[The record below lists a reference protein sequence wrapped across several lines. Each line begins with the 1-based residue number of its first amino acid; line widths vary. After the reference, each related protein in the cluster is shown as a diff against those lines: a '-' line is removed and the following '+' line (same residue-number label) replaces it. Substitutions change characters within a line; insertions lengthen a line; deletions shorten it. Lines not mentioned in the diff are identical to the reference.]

1 MLHIIDNPLITVKLN
16 YMRDERTNSKDFRTL
31 LDEISSLM
39 TLEVF
44 KDLKLHPTG
53 KKYHTPLGQEIDKL
67 DIDYNMANLLE
78 DVAKTNIER
87 VRFVTS
93 HPWDFSDDMIDT
105 ILNFDLDVVLAG
117 LNESSHHLSQMEFI
131 SLIVIT
137 VGAVL
142 LCLTGLKLVR
152 FWSVIA
158 GLSAGCAAGIAVGV
172 IAGLDQTIALAAGAG
187 VGLVLAVLGAWKK
200 QIGGFVTVAVLVFV
214 VSVHLMKPQDLIMYG
229 ICAGIGLVCALL
241 SIKFHNFMLIASSSV
256 FGAMAAGSSIFYLQP
271 YKNGM
276 IHVALCVAIGALSI
290 WIQLLLESGKRKKK
304 NLLKAAEIR
313 EEHSTENEV
322 EKARALVENLDD
334 FDELD
339 EIIESLPENVLKED
353 KGTTVVSM
361 DEFDDLED
369 DLEEDEV
376 ENFKEEKFDVD
387 EEDVEIEV
395 TADEV
400 DATEDYDFD
409 EDPDDLDDLND
420 LENLDDLDYLD
431 DDDDIEFLDE
441 DE

>member
-1 MLHIIDNPLITVKLN
+1 MNVN
-16 YMRDERTNSKDFRTL
+16 
-31 LDEISSLM
+31 
-39 TLEVF
+39 
-44 KDLKLHPTG
+44 
-53 KKYHTPLGQEIDKL
+53 
-67 DIDYNMANLLE
+67 
-78 DVAKTNIER
+78 
-87 VRFVTS
+87 
-93 HPWDFSDDMIDT
+93 DMIDT

-117 LNESSHHLSQMEFI
+117 LNESSHHLSQMEFV

-172 IAGLDQTIALAAGAG
+172 IAGLDQMISLAAGAG

-214 VSVHLMKPQDLIMYG
+214 VSVHLMKPQDFIMYG

-276 IHVALCVAIGALSI
+276 IHVALCVAIGVLSI

-339 EIIESLPENVLKED
+339 EII
-353 KGTTVVSM
+353 
-361 DEFDDLED
+361 
-369 DLEEDEV
+369 
-376 ENFKEEKFDVD
+376 
-387 EEDVEIEV
+387 
-395 TADEV
+395 
-400 DATEDYDFD
+400 
-409 EDPDDLDDLND
+409 
-420 LENLDDLDYLD
+420 
-431 DDDDIEFLDE
+431 
-441 DE
+441 

>member
-1 MLHIIDNPLITVKLN
+1 MNVN
-16 YMRDERTNSKDFRTL
+16 
-31 LDEISSLM
+31 
-39 TLEVF
+39 
-44 KDLKLHPTG
+44 
-53 KKYHTPLGQEIDKL
+53 
-67 DIDYNMANLLE
+67 
-78 DVAKTNIER
+78 
-87 VRFVTS
+87 
-93 HPWDFSDDMIDT
+93 DMIDT

-131 SLIVIT
+131 SLIVIMA
-137 VGAVL
+137 GAVL

-158 GLSAGCAAGIAVGV
+158 GLSAGCAAGIAVGA
-172 IAGLDQTIALAAGAG
+172 IADLDQTIALAAGAG

-214 VSVHLMKPQDLIMYG
+214 VSVHLMKPQDFIIYG

-241 SIKFHNFMLIASSSV
+241 SIKFHNFMLIASSV

-276 IHVALCVAIGALSI
+276 IHVALCAAIGALSI

-339 EIIESLPENVLKED
+339 EIIESLPENVRKED

-387 EEDVEIEV
+387 EEDWEEDVEIEV
-395 TADEV
+395 TADEADV
-400 DATEDYDFD
+400 TEDYDFD

-420 LENLDDLDYLD
+420 LDDLDYLD

>member
-1 MLHIIDNPLITVKLN
+1 MNVN
-16 YMRDERTNSKDFRTL
+16 
-31 LDEISSLM
+31 
-39 TLEVF
+39 
-44 KDLKLHPTG
+44 
-53 KKYHTPLGQEIDKL
+53 
-67 DIDYNMANLLE
+67 
-78 DVAKTNIER
+78 
-87 VRFVTS
+87 
-93 HPWDFSDDMIDT
+93 DMIDT

-131 SLIVIT
+131 SLIVIMA
-137 VGAVL
+137 GAVL

-158 GLSAGCAAGIAVGV
+158 GLSAGCAAGIAVGA
-172 IAGLDQTIALAAGAG
+172 IADLDQTIALAAGAG

-214 VSVHLMKPQDLIMYG
+214 VSVHLMKPQDFIIYG

-256 FGAMAAGSSIFYLQP
+256 FGAMASGSSIFYLQP

-276 IHVALCVAIGALSI
+276 IHVALCAAIGALSI

-339 EIIESLPENVLKED
+339 EIIESLPKNVLKED

-361 DEFDDLED
+361 DEFD

-387 EEDVEIEV
+387 EEDWEEDVEIEV
-395 TADEV
+395 TADEA

>member
-1 MLHIIDNPLITVKLN
+1 MNVN
-16 YMRDERTNSKDFRTL
+16 
-31 LDEISSLM
+31 
-39 TLEVF
+39 
-44 KDLKLHPTG
+44 
-53 KKYHTPLGQEIDKL
+53 
-67 DIDYNMANLLE
+67 
-78 DVAKTNIER
+78 
-87 VRFVTS
+87 
-93 HPWDFSDDMIDT
+93 DMIDT

-137 VGAVL
+137 AGAVL

-158 GLSAGCAAGIAVGV
+158 GLSAGCAAGIAVGA

-214 VSVHLMKPQDLIMYG
+214 VSVHLMKPQDFIIYG

-241 SIKFHNFMLIASSSV
+241 SIKFHNFMLIAASSV
-256 FGAMAAGSSIFYLQP
+256 FGAAGSSIFYLQP

-276 IHVALCVAIGALSI
+276 IHVALCAAIGALSI

-339 EIIESLPENVLKED
+339 EIIESLPENVRKED

-387 EEDVEIEV
+387 EEEVEIEV
-395 TADEV
+395 TADEADV
-400 DATEDYDFD
+400 TEDYDFD

-420 LENLDDLDYLD
+420 LDDLDYLD

>member
-1 MLHIIDNPLITVKLN
+1 MNVN
-16 YMRDERTNSKDFRTL
+16 
-31 LDEISSLM
+31 
-39 TLEVF
+39 
-44 KDLKLHPTG
+44 
-53 KKYHTPLGQEIDKL
+53 
-67 DIDYNMANLLE
+67 
-78 DVAKTNIER
+78 
-87 VRFVTS
+87 
-93 HPWDFSDDMIDT
+93 DMIDT

-131 SLIVIT
+131 SLIVIMA
-137 VGAVL
+137 GAVL

-158 GLSAGCAAGIAVGV
+158 GLSAGCAAGIAVGA
-172 IAGLDQTIALAAGAG
+172 IAGLDQIIALAAGAG

-214 VSVHLMKPQDLIMYG
+214 VSVHLMKPQDFIMYG

-241 SIKFHNFMLIASSSV
+241 SIKFHNFMLIASSV

-339 EIIESLPENVLKED
+339 EIIESLPENVRKED

-387 EEDVEIEV
+387 EEDWEEDVEIEV
-395 TADEV
+395 TADEADV
-400 DATEDYDFD
+400 TEDYDFD

-420 LENLDDLDYLD
+420 LDDLDYLD

>member
-1 MLHIIDNPLITVKLN
+1 MNVN
-16 YMRDERTNSKDFRTL
+16 
-31 LDEISSLM
+31 
-39 TLEVF
+39 
-44 KDLKLHPTG
+44 
-53 KKYHTPLGQEIDKL
+53 
-67 DIDYNMANLLE
+67 
-78 DVAKTNIER
+78 
-87 VRFVTS
+87 
-93 HPWDFSDDMIDT
+93 DMIDT

-131 SLIVIT
+131 SLIVIMA
-137 VGAVL
+137 GAVL

-158 GLSAGCAAGIAVGV
+158 GLSAGCAAGIAVGA
-172 IAGLDQTIALAAGAG
+172 IADLDQTIALAAGAG

-214 VSVHLMKPQDLIMYG
+214 VSVHLMKPQDFIIYG

-276 IHVALCVAIGALSI
+276 IHVALCAAIGALSI

-353 KGTTVVSM
+353 KGTTVVS
-361 DEFDDLED
+361 
-369 DLEEDEV
+369 LEEDEV
-376 ENFKEEKFDVD
+376 EKFKEEKFDVD
-387 EEDVEIEV
+387 EEDWEEDVEIEV
-395 TADEV
+395 TADEA

-420 LENLDDLDYLD
+420 LDDLDYLD

>member
-1 MLHIIDNPLITVKLN
+1 MNVN
-16 YMRDERTNSKDFRTL
+16 
-31 LDEISSLM
+31 
-39 TLEVF
+39 
-44 KDLKLHPTG
+44 
-53 KKYHTPLGQEIDKL
+53 
-67 DIDYNMANLLE
+67 
-78 DVAKTNIER
+78 
-87 VRFVTS
+87 
-93 HPWDFSDDMIDT
+93 DMIDT

-152 FWSVIA
+152 FWSVLA
-158 GLSAGCAAGIAVGV
+158 GLSAGCAAGIAVGA

-214 VSVHLMKPQDLIMYG
+214 VSVHLMKPQDFIIYG

-241 SIKFHNFMLIASSSV
+241 SIKFHNFMLIAASSV

-322 EKARALVENLDD
+322 EKARALVENLD
-334 FDELD
+334 
-339 EIIESLPENVLKED
+339 
-353 KGTTVVSM
+353 
-361 DEFDDLED
+361 EFDDLED

-387 EEDVEIEV
+387 EEDWEEDVEIEV
-395 TADEV
+395 TADEA

-420 LENLDDLDYLD
+420 LENLDDLDDLDDLDYLD

>member
-1 MLHIIDNPLITVKLN
+1 M
-16 YMRDERTNSKDFRTL
+16 
-31 LDEISSLM
+31 
-39 TLEVF
+39 
-44 KDLKLHPTG
+44 
-53 KKYHTPLGQEIDKL
+53 
-67 DIDYNMANLLE
+67 
-78 DVAKTNIER
+78 NIN
-87 VRFVTS
+87 
-93 HPWDFSDDMIDT
+93 DMIDT

-137 VGAVL
+137 AGAVL

-158 GLSAGCAAGIAVGV
+158 GLSAGCAAGIAVGA

-214 VSVHLMKPQDLIMYG
+214 VSVHLMKPQDFIIYG

-241 SIKFHNFMLIASSSV
+241 SIKFHNFMLIAASS
-256 FGAMAAGSSIFYLQP
+256 GAMAAGSSIFYLQP

-276 IHVALCVAIGALSI
+276 IHVALCAAIGALSI

-387 EEDVEIEV
+387 EEDWEEDVEIEV
-395 TADEV
+395 TADEA

-409 EDPDDLDDLND
+409 EDLDDLND

>member
-1 MLHIIDNPLITVKLN
+1 MNVN
-16 YMRDERTNSKDFRTL
+16 
-31 LDEISSLM
+31 
-39 TLEVF
+39 
-44 KDLKLHPTG
+44 
-53 KKYHTPLGQEIDKL
+53 
-67 DIDYNMANLLE
+67 
-78 DVAKTNIER
+78 
-87 VRFVTS
+87 
-93 HPWDFSDDMIDT
+93 DMIDT

-131 SLIVIT
+131 SLIVIMA
-137 VGAVL
+137 GAVL

-158 GLSAGCAAGIAVGV
+158 GLSAGCAAGIAVGA
-172 IAGLDQTIALAAGAG
+172 IADLDQTIALAAGAG

-214 VSVHLMKPQDLIMYG
+214 VSVHLMKPQDFIIYG

-241 SIKFHNFMLIASSSV
+241 SIKFHNFMLIASSV

-276 IHVALCVAIGALSI
+276 IHVALCAAIGALSI

-376 ENFKEEKFDVD
+376 EKFKEEKFDVD
-387 EEDVEIEV
+387 EEDWEEDVEIEV
-395 TADEV
+395 TADEA

-420 LENLDDLDYLD
+420 LDDLDYLD

>member
-1 MLHIIDNPLITVKLN
+1 MNVN
-16 YMRDERTNSKDFRTL
+16 
-31 LDEISSLM
+31 
-39 TLEVF
+39 
-44 KDLKLHPTG
+44 
-53 KKYHTPLGQEIDKL
+53 
-67 DIDYNMANLLE
+67 
-78 DVAKTNIER
+78 
-87 VRFVTS
+87 
-93 HPWDFSDDMIDT
+93 DMIDT

-137 VGAVL
+137 AVAVL

-158 GLSAGCAAGIAVGV
+158 GLSAGCAAGIAVGA

-304 NLLKAAEIR
+304 NLLKAAE
-313 EEHSTENEV
+313 
-322 EKARALVENLDD
+322 
-334 FDELD
+334 
-339 EIIESLPENVLKED
+339 VL
-353 KGTTVVSM
+353 
-361 DEFDDLED
+361 
-369 DLEEDEV
+369 
-376 ENFKEEKFDVD
+376 
-387 EEDVEIEV
+387 
-395 TADEV
+395 
-400 DATEDYDFD
+400 
-409 EDPDDLDDLND
+409 
-420 LENLDDLDYLD
+420 
-431 DDDDIEFLDE
+431 
-441 DE
+441 

>member
-1 MLHIIDNPLITVKLN
+1 MNVN
-16 YMRDERTNSKDFRTL
+16 
-31 LDEISSLM
+31 
-39 TLEVF
+39 
-44 KDLKLHPTG
+44 
-53 KKYHTPLGQEIDKL
+53 
-67 DIDYNMANLLE
+67 
-78 DVAKTNIER
+78 
-87 VRFVTS
+87 
-93 HPWDFSDDMIDT
+93 DMIDT

-131 SLIVIT
+131 SLIVIMA
-137 VGAVL
+137 GAVL

-158 GLSAGCAAGIAVGV
+158 GLSAGCAAGIAVGA
-172 IAGLDQTIALAAGAG
+172 IADLDQTIALAAGAG

-214 VSVHLMKPQDLIMYG
+214 VSVHLMKPQDFI
-229 ICAGIGLVCALL
+229 
-241 SIKFHNFMLIASSSV
+241 MLIASSSV

-276 IHVALCVAIGALSI
+276 IHVALCAAIGALSI

-376 ENFKEEKFDVD
+376 EKFKEEKFDVD
-387 EEDVEIEV
+387 EEDWEEDVEIEV
-395 TADEV
+395 TADAA

-420 LENLDDLDYLD
+420 LDDLDYLD

>member
-1 MLHIIDNPLITVKLN
+1 MNVN
-16 YMRDERTNSKDFRTL
+16 
-31 LDEISSLM
+31 
-39 TLEVF
+39 
-44 KDLKLHPTG
+44 
-53 KKYHTPLGQEIDKL
+53 
-67 DIDYNMANLLE
+67 
-78 DVAKTNIER
+78 
-87 VRFVTS
+87 
-93 HPWDFSDDMIDT
+93 DMIDT

-158 GLSAGCAAGIAVGV
+158 GLSAGCAAGIAVGA

-214 VSVHLMKPQDLIMYG
+214 VSVHLMKPQDFIMYG

-271 YKNGM
+271 HKNGM
-276 IHVALCVAIGALSI
+276 IHVALCVAIGVLSI

-339 EIIESLPENVLKED
+339 EIMESLPENVLKED

-361 DEFDDLED
+361 DEFDDLE
-369 DLEEDEV
+369 EDEV

-387 EEDVEIEV
+387 EEDWEEDVEIEV
-395 TADEV
+395 TADEA

-409 EDPDDLDDLND
+409 EDPYDLDD
-420 LENLDDLDYLD
+420 LDDLDYLD

>member
-1 MLHIIDNPLITVKLN
+1 MNVN
-16 YMRDERTNSKDFRTL
+16 
-31 LDEISSLM
+31 
-39 TLEVF
+39 
-44 KDLKLHPTG
+44 
-53 KKYHTPLGQEIDKL
+53 
-67 DIDYNMANLLE
+67 
-78 DVAKTNIER
+78 
-87 VRFVTS
+87 
-93 HPWDFSDDMIDT
+93 DMIDT

-137 VGAVL
+137 AGAVL

-158 GLSAGCAAGIAVGV
+158 GLSAGCAAGIAVGA

-214 VSVHLMKPQDLIMYG
+214 VSVHLMKPQDFIIYG

-241 SIKFHNFMLIASSSV
+241 SIKFHNFMLIAASSV
-256 FGAMAAGSSIFYLQP
+256 FGAMAAGSSIFYLH
-271 YKNGM
+271 KNGM
-276 IHVALCVAIGALSI
+276 IHVALCAAIGALSI

-339 EIIESLPENVLKED
+339 EIIESLPENVRKED

-387 EEDVEIEV
+387 EEDWEEDVEIEV
-395 TADEV
+395 TADEADV
-400 DATEDYDFD
+400 TEDYDFD

-420 LENLDDLDYLD
+420 LDDLDYLD

>member
-1 MLHIIDNPLITVKLN
+1 M
-16 YMRDERTNSKDFRTL
+16 
-31 LDEISSLM
+31 
-39 TLEVF
+39 
-44 KDLKLHPTG
+44 
-53 KKYHTPLGQEIDKL
+53 
-67 DIDYNMANLLE
+67 
-78 DVAKTNIER
+78 
-87 VRFVTS
+87 
-93 HPWDFSDDMIDT
+93 
-105 ILNFDLDVVLAG
+105 
-117 LNESSHHLSQMEFI
+117 
-131 SLIVIT
+131 
-137 VGAVL
+137 
-142 LCLTGLKLVR
+142 
-152 FWSVIA
+152 
-158 GLSAGCAAGIAVGV
+158 
-172 IAGLDQTIALAAGAG
+172 
-187 VGLVLAVLGAWKK
+187 GLVLAVLGAWKK

-214 VSVHLMKPQDLIMYG
+214 VSVHLMKPQDFIIYG

-241 SIKFHNFMLIASSSV
+241 SIKFHNFMLIAASSV

-276 IHVALCVAIGALSI
+276 IHVALCAAIGALSI

-339 EIIESLPENVLKED
+339 EIIESLPENVRKED

-387 EEDVEIEV
+387 EEEVEIEV
-395 TADEV
+395 TADEADV
-400 DATEDYDFD
+400 TEDYDFD
-409 EDPDDLDDLND
+409 KDPDDLDDLND
-420 LENLDDLDYLD
+420 LENLDDLDDLEDLDDLDYLD

>member
-1 MLHIIDNPLITVKLN
+1 MNVN
-16 YMRDERTNSKDFRTL
+16 
-31 LDEISSLM
+31 
-39 TLEVF
+39 
-44 KDLKLHPTG
+44 
-53 KKYHTPLGQEIDKL
+53 
-67 DIDYNMANLLE
+67 
-78 DVAKTNIER
+78 
-87 VRFVTS
+87 
-93 HPWDFSDDMIDT
+93 DMIDI

-214 VSVHLMKPQDLIMYG
+214 VSVHLMKPQDFIMYG

-339 EIIESLPENVLKED
+339 EIMESLPENVLKEN

-361 DEFDDLED
+361 DEFD

-395 TADEV
+395 TADEA

-420 LENLDDLDYLD
+420 LENLDDLDDLEDLDDLDYLD

>member
-1 MLHIIDNPLITVKLN
+1 MNVN
-16 YMRDERTNSKDFRTL
+16 
-31 LDEISSLM
+31 
-39 TLEVF
+39 
-44 KDLKLHPTG
+44 
-53 KKYHTPLGQEIDKL
+53 
-67 DIDYNMANLLE
+67 
-78 DVAKTNIER
+78 
-87 VRFVTS
+87 
-93 HPWDFSDDMIDT
+93 DMIDT

-137 VGAVL
+137 AGAVL

-158 GLSAGCAAGIAVGV
+158 GLSAGCAAGIAVGA

-339 EIIESLPENVLKED
+339 EIIESLPKNVLKED

-361 DEFDDLED
+361 DEFD

-395 TADEV
+395 TADEA

-420 LENLDDLDYLD
+420 LENLDDLDDLDNLDDLDYLD

>member
-1 MLHIIDNPLITVKLN
+1 MNVN
-16 YMRDERTNSKDFRTL
+16 
-31 LDEISSLM
+31 
-39 TLEVF
+39 
-44 KDLKLHPTG
+44 
-53 KKYHTPLGQEIDKL
+53 
-67 DIDYNMANLLE
+67 
-78 DVAKTNIER
+78 
-87 VRFVTS
+87 
-93 HPWDFSDDMIDT
+93 DMIDT

-131 SLIVIT
+131 SLIVIMA
-137 VGAVL
+137 GAVL

-158 GLSAGCAAGIAVGV
+158 GCAAGIAVGA
-172 IAGLDQTIALAAGAG
+172 IADLDQTIALAAGAG

-214 VSVHLMKPQDLIMYG
+214 VSVHLMKPQDFIIYG

-276 IHVALCVAIGALSI
+276 IHVALCAAIGALSI

-339 EIIESLPENVLKED
+339 EIIESLPENVRKED

-387 EEDVEIEV
+387 EEDWEEDVEIEV
-395 TADEV
+395 TVDEADT
-400 DATEDYDFD
+400 TEDYD

-420 LENLDDLDYLD
+420 LENLDDLDDLDDLDYLD

>member
-1 MLHIIDNPLITVKLN
+1 MNVN
-16 YMRDERTNSKDFRTL
+16 
-31 LDEISSLM
+31 
-39 TLEVF
+39 
-44 KDLKLHPTG
+44 
-53 KKYHTPLGQEIDKL
+53 
-67 DIDYNMANLLE
+67 
-78 DVAKTNIER
+78 
-87 VRFVTS
+87 
-93 HPWDFSDDMIDT
+93 DMIDT

-334 FDELD
+334 FD
-339 EIIESLPENVLKED
+339 
-353 KGTTVVSM
+353 
-361 DEFDDLED
+361 DLED

-395 TADEV
+395 TADEA

>member
-1 MLHIIDNPLITVKLN
+1 MNVN
-16 YMRDERTNSKDFRTL
+16 
-31 LDEISSLM
+31 
-39 TLEVF
+39 
-44 KDLKLHPTG
+44 
-53 KKYHTPLGQEIDKL
+53 
-67 DIDYNMANLLE
+67 
-78 DVAKTNIER
+78 
-87 VRFVTS
+87 
-93 HPWDFSDDMIDT
+93 DMIDT

-187 VGLVLAVLGAWKK
+187 V
-200 QIGGFVTVAVLVFV
+200 
-214 VSVHLMKPQDLIMYG
+214 SVHLMKPQNLIMYG

-290 WIQLLLESGKRKKK
+290 WIQLILESGKRKKK

-339 EIIESLPENVLKED
+339 EIMESLPENVLKED

-387 EEDVEIEV
+387 EEDWEEDVEIEV
-395 TADEV
+395 TADEA
-400 DATEDYDFD
+400 DAAEDYDFD
-409 EDPDDLDDLND
+409 DDPDDLEDLDDLD
-420 LENLDDLDYLD
+420 DPDDLDDLDYLD

>member
-1 MLHIIDNPLITVKLN
+1 MNVN
-16 YMRDERTNSKDFRTL
+16 
-31 LDEISSLM
+31 
-39 TLEVF
+39 
-44 KDLKLHPTG
+44 
-53 KKYHTPLGQEIDKL
+53 
-67 DIDYNMANLLE
+67 
-78 DVAKTNIER
+78 
-87 VRFVTS
+87 
-93 HPWDFSDDMIDT
+93 DMIDT

-131 SLIVIT
+131 SLIVIMA
-137 VGAVL
+137 GAVL

-158 GLSAGCAAGIAVGV
+158 GLSAGCAAGIAVGA
-172 IAGLDQTIALAAGAG
+172 IADLDQTIALAAGAG

-214 VSVHLMKPQDLIMYG
+214 VSVHLMKPQDFIIYG

-339 EIIESLPENVLKED
+339 EIIESLPKNVLKED

-361 DEFDDLED
+361 DEFD

-395 TADEV
+395 TADEA

-420 LENLDDLDYLD
+420 LENLDDLDDLDNLDDLDYLD

>member
-1 MLHIIDNPLITVKLN
+1 MNVN
-16 YMRDERTNSKDFRTL
+16 
-31 LDEISSLM
+31 
-39 TLEVF
+39 
-44 KDLKLHPTG
+44 
-53 KKYHTPLGQEIDKL
+53 
-67 DIDYNMANLLE
+67 
-78 DVAKTNIER
+78 
-87 VRFVTS
+87 
-93 HPWDFSDDMIDT
+93 DMIDT

-137 VGAVL
+137 AGAVL

-158 GLSAGCAAGIAVGV
+158 GLSAGCAAGIAVGA
-172 IAGLDQTIALAAGAG
+172 ITGLDQTITLAAGAG

-214 VSVHLMKPQDLIMYG
+214 VSVHLMKPQDFIMYG

-334 FDELD
+334 FD
-339 EIIESLPENVLKED
+339 
-353 KGTTVVSM
+353 
-361 DEFDDLED
+361 DLED
-369 DLEEDEV
+369 NLEEDEV

-387 EEDVEIEV
+387 EEDWEEDVEIEV
-395 TADEV
+395 TADEA

-420 LENLDDLDYLD
+420 LENLDDLDDLEDLDDLDYLD